1 MYTRGSTNTRIIVG
15 VYVDDLIVTG
25 EDPVAIKNF
34 KKQMMGE
41 FEMSDLGFL
50 TYYLGIEVEQQ
61 KAGITIKQSA
71 YAKKVLDQF
80 GMASCNPVKIPM
92 EQKLQLHKDADG
104 EPIDATEYRCIIG
117 CLHYLLHTRPDLSF
131 AIGVASRFCHP
142 SSESCKAHLEVC
154 QGDGALWASVS

>member
-1 MYTRGSTNTRIIVG
+1 MLKLNKALYGLRQAPRAWNMRLDRSLKQFGFRRCAQEQAVYTRGNTNTRIIVG

-50 TYYLGIEVEQQ
+50 TYYLGIEVERQ

-71 YAKKVLDQF
+71 YAKKVLNQF

-92 EQKLQLHKDADG
+92 E
-104 EPIDATEYRCIIG
+104 
-117 CLHYLLHTRPDLSF
+117 
-131 AIGVASRFCHP
+131 
-142 SSESCKAHLEVC
+142 
-154 QGDGALWASVS
+154 